1 MIYLTKRHCA
11 TSDKPYVRRLLNGFA
26 YPSPRHRSKYAG
38 HQRLEKALPKCSVI
52 SPFYQFEEVFQSIMA
67 PHILVLGGHGKIALL
82 LTPLL
87 LQRSWTVTSVIRSS
101 SQKSDI
107 VSAAGSY
114 ASNLSVKI
122 QDIEAVT
129 SQADAQAMIDETKP
143 DYVVFSAGIPLGP

>member
-1 MIYLTKRHCA
+1 
-11 TSDKPYVRRLLNGFA
+11 
-26 YPSPRHRSKYAG
+26 
-38 HQRLEKALPKCSVI
+38 
-52 SPFYQFEEVFQSIMA
+52 MA